1 MTAGLQSRTETGQTA
16 GVMMPLDER
25 MLRQGAAELA
35 ARDPA
40 LAAMLETAG
49 PLRLRRR
56 DPGFA
61 GLIAVVISQQVSTA
75 SAEAIRKRVA
85 ERFPDLRAEHVQDAS
100 DEDLRRCGLS
110 APKMRT
116 LRAAAEAVLAG
127 ALPIDALSGMTAE
140 EAHARL
146 VAIRGIGPWT
156 ADIYLLF
163 CLGHA
168 DAFPAGDLAL
178 QEAVRIGYGL
188 PTRPAPAQ
196 LTALAEGWRP
206 WRGVAA
212 KLLWAYY
219 GVVKGRSGT
228 PDPVGPA

>member
-1 MTAGLQSRTETGQTA
+1 MTVR
-16 GVMMPLDER
+16 LDESA
-25 MLRQGAAELA
+25 LRQGAEELA
-35 ARDPA
+35 ARDPVLRDM
-40 LAAMLETAG
+40 LATAG

-61 GLIAVVISQQVSTA
+61 GLAAVVISQQVSTA
-75 SAEAIRKRVA
+75 SAEAIRRRLA
-85 ERFPDLRAEHVQDAS
+85 ERFPDLRADHIRDAT
-100 DEDLRRCGLS
+100 DDDLRGCGLS

-116 LRAAAEAVLAG
+116 LRAAAEAVLG
-127 ALPIDALSGMTAE
+127 GDLPIDALADMDAE

-146 VAIRGIGPWT
+146 VAILGIGPWT

-178 QEAVRIGYGL
+178 QEAARIGYGL
-188 PTRPAPAQ
+188 AARPAPAE
-196 LTALAEGWRP
+196 LVARAEHWRP

-212 KLLWAYY
+212 KLLWAFY
-219 GVVKGRSGT
+219 GAAKGRSGT
-228 PDPVGPA
+228 PDPGRPA